1 MKVVISAWLWLL
13 ISVVCP
19 AAEIVAWKVPLEA
32 YLYDGLKSEGVVRLE
47 SPPEP
52 SPFFGPADELWDLG
66 KVPMEKRDRSFFV
79 PSRLAA
85 QPPVEWAVWNAS
97 TRRLVTKGDLNSV
110 WQLHRKLRVEQ
121 LPRVSKITLDVF
133 EMEAD
138 GSPPGSEA
146 IPVSQLSWLS
156 RSGFVS
162 EAFSSARGHQIRAKV
177 EATVADDSSVVDLR
191 LDVACILPD
200 QPRIEIETALSLDPE
215 KRMWFARDGDGE
227 KGVDLTVTARIV
239 LPDGTPFEERALIQ
253 RGAASQPIKRQPSGF
268 TRHKVKGDQWLA
280 IWPANML
287 LIRYLSGEE
296 IEDPFAEADPSLPK
310 LVMEELKLDDPE
322 VHRELIGWFGGSV
335 WDLRNVMIRNG
346 VMAADS
352 PSLAGYD
359 PWLES
364 LFLISR
370 NDEELERIDQLLDTD
385 IGEVRHI
392 AMSLEAGEQTTRV
405 VCHSGQVVKLERC
418 LDGEDSIR
426 FLEAESVISD
436 DRQLIDLHF
445 VYRGGPSEEPHGSCD
460 VRLTVDARTP
470 VEVMAHRIAGESL
483 PPLMAKAE
491 GVGPSGEVEE
501 VRPED

>member
-85 QPPVEWAVWNAS
+85 QPPMEWAVWNAS
-97 TRRLVTKGDLNSV
+97 TRRLVTKGGWNSV
-110 WQLHRKLRVEQ
+110 WQLHRELGIEQ
-121 LPRVSKITLDVF
+121 LPQMCRITLEVF
-133 EMEAD
+133 EMKAD
-138 GSPPGSEA
+138 GTPPNDKS
-146 IPVSQLSWLS
+146 IPISQLAWLS
-156 RSGFVS
+156 RSGAAS
-162 EAFSSARGHQIRAKV
+162 EAVSPVRGHRIRAKV
-177 EATVADDSSVVDLR
+177 EATISDDSSVVDLR
-191 LDVACILPD
+191 LNTVCRIPD
-200 QPRIEIETALSLDPE
+200 QPEIVIETALSLDPE
-215 KRMWFARDGDGE
+215 KRMWIARDADGE
-227 KGVDLTVTARIV
+227 KGFDLTITVQIV
-239 LPDGTPFEERALIQ
+239 LPDGSPFHERMMIQ
-253 RGAASQPIKRQPSGF
+253 KGAESRPINPYRGSFKRHQANG
-268 TRHKVKGDQWLA
+268 GQWLA
-280 IWPANML
+280 VNGTSIDMIKSLEA
-287 LIRYLSGEE
+287 EE
-296 IEDPFAEADPSLPK
+296 EVDPFAELDPNAPPF
-310 LVMEELKLDDPE
+310 VMAELKLDELDFP
-322 VHRELIGWFGGSV
+322 RELLGWVGGPV
-335 WDLRNVMIRNG
+335 WDLRDAMIQNAVMTQ
-346 VMAADS
+346 DS
-352 PSLAGYD
+352 PSVAGFN
-359 PWLES
+359 PELMI
-364 LFLISR
+364 LFLLSKDAVELDRFEQLFGWSR
-370 NDEELERIDQLLDTD
+370 GVASN
-385 IGEVRHI
+385 I
-392 AMSLEAGEQTTRV
+392 AVSLEAGTQTTRV

-445 VYRGGPSEEPHGSCD
+445 VYRDGPSEEPHRSCD

-501 VRPED
+501 VKPED